1 MFPDINENNNII
13 FTENLLNWLE
23 DEGRSKYDEG
33 VNQFEHSVQTAMIAK
48 KNKSSFSLIV
58 AALLHDIGHLILN
71 ENTSKDDFL
80 NYALNNEL
88 IGAQWLEN
96 KFPRS
101 VIEPIKLHVSA
112 KRYLCSLNN
121 KHYSKLSEASKRS
134 LQLQGGLMNKK
145 EQRIFQKNLF
155 SKDAIMLRKWDDD
168 AKVKNFQIMPIRNFK
183 NDIIMMLNN
192 K

>member
-80 NYALNNEL
+80 NYDLNHEL
-88 IGAQWLEN
+88 TL
-96 KFPRS
+96 
-101 VIEPIKLHVSA
+101 L
-112 KRYLCSLNN
+112 
-121 KHYSKLSEASKRS
+121 
-134 LQLQGGLMNKK
+134 NKK
-145 EQRIFQKNLF
+145 L
-155 SKDAIMLRKWDDD
+155 
-168 AKVKNFQIMPIRNFK
+168 P
-183 NDIIMMLNN
+183 
-192 K
+192 